1 MFVTF
6 YFFHFSIAINT
17 LFVFSMS
24 RSNQYELSDFE
35 LSDDEYEV
43 LTVGKKKDVTSKKNP
58 PTQKKKSS
66 TVIIKKRK
74 TRSTSPSNSIVSSSK
89 QVRKQPL
96 PSDIKDS
103 ASKSAF
109 EYPYSKT
116 DDDLHSAIVNSII
129 ISHCRFDI
137 EPVRA
142 NVVPYY
148 KMLEEARKVLGYSGS
163 TAVKMMHKKFS
174 SSYSNIKNAV
184 LRIRSIYP
192 YDYVNGY
199 FYSHPSDELLRSV
212 MVTRTEN
219 DLKLKEYNDILHKLG
234 FYLLLYILHS
244 FSTNNFIL

>member
-1 MFVTF
+1 
-6 YFFHFSIAINT
+6 
-17 LFVFSMS
+17 MS

-109 EYPYSKT
+109 EDPYSKT

-148 KMLEEARKVLGYSGS
+148 KMLEEAKKVLG
-163 TAVKMMHKKFS
+163 
-174 SSYSNIKNAV
+174 
-184 LRIRSIYP
+184 
-192 YDYVNGY
+192 
-199 FYSHPSDELLRSV
+199 
-212 MVTRTEN
+212 
-219 DLKLKEYNDILHKLG
+219 
-234 FYLLLYILHS
+234 
-244 FSTNNFIL
+244 